1 MKLAF
6 ETMRPGKKYCATSSV
21 SKRRFRYWFGT
32 DAYIVSLIWEMLYM
46 SGWMYSFLTK
56 PNPIHLFW
64 ALNFLKNYE
73 TESVCASK
81 FGGVDE
87 KTLRKWVWFYIKGI
101 SSLAS
106 QVVSF

>member
-1 MKLAF
+1 
-6 ETMRPGKKYCATSSV
+6 
-21 SKRRFRYWFGT
+21 
-32 DAYIVSLIWEMLYM
+32 M
-46 SGWMYSFLTK
+46 SGWMYSNLTK

-87 KTLRKWVWFYIKGI
+87 KTLRKWVWIYIKGI
-101 SSLAS
+101 ASLAS

>member
-1 MKLAF
+1 
-6 ETMRPGKKYCATSSV
+6 
-21 SKRRFRYWFGT
+21 
-32 DAYIVSLIWEMLYM
+32 M
-46 SGWMYSFLTK
+46 SGWMYSNLTK

-87 KTLRKWVWFYIKGI
+87 KKRYKNGYGFILKEYQIWHHKWLVFKILMFIKFVKNSNKI
-101 SSLAS
+101 IC
-106 QVVSF
+106 VRF